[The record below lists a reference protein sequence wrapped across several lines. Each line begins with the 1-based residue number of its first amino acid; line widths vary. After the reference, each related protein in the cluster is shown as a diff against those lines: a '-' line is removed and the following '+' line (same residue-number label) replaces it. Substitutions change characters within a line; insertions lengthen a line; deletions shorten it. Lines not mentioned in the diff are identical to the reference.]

1 MTGEAAC
8 PTVLIMVI
16 DTVATEPLVIDLN
29 ADLGESYGNWRMG
42 DDAAMLDIVT
52 SANVACGFHAGD
64 AKTIRETVR
73 QAVDRGVV
81 VGAHVSYL
89 DLAGFGRRA
98 IDIEPDAL
106 EADVLYQVAA
116 LDGICRSFAT
126 RVRYVKAHGAL
137 YHRMNSDPI
146 QAAAVIRGVQAYDAA
161 LPFLG
166 APSIATGHVA
176 TAAGVPVL
184 TEGFADRVY
193 NDDGVTLVSRTVPG
207 SVLHDHD
214 AVAAQAVRLA
224 KSGRFRSLCLHGDT
238 PGAVAHGRAARDA
251 LRSAGFTLRS
261 FV

>member
-1 MTGEAAC
+1 MTTAAHC
-8 PTVLIMVI
+8 PTVLTMAAENL
-16 DTVATEPLVIDLN
+16 TIDLN

-73 QAVDRGVV
+73 HATDRGVV

-89 DLAGFGRRA
+89 DLAGFGRRT
-98 IDIEPDAL
+98 IDIEADAL
-106 EADVLYQVAA
+106 EADILYQVAA
-116 LDGICRSFAT
+116 LDGICRSVGT
-126 RVRYVKAHGAL
+126 SVQYVKAHGAL
-137 YHRMNSDPI
+137 YHRMNSDPV
-146 QAAAVIRGVQAYDAA
+146 QAGAVVRGVQAYDSS

-176 TAAGVPVL
+176 IAAGAVVL
-184 TEGFADRVY
+184 SEGFADRVY
-193 NDDGVTLVSRTVPG
+193 NDDGVTLMPRTLPG

-214 AVAAQAVRLA
+214 QVAAQAVRLA
-224 KSGRFRSLCLHGDT
+224 ESGRFRSLCLHGDT
-238 PGAVAHGRAARDA
+238 PGAVAHGRAAREA
-251 LRSAGFTLRS
+251 LRVAGFTLRS